1 MLDPLSYSNVVFDW
15 NGTLVDDVS
24 LAVGSVNAVR
34 AELGLPSVSLAE
46 YRRHFR
52 FPIRA
57 FYQDLGFDFERTSF
71 ETLVEAYLGHF
82 DPGVVKCD
90 FCPGA
95 FELVMQLKTHGVE
108 VAVLSASHQKTLIET
123 AERNELHGQIDHF
136 FGLEDSAA
144 SGKLDR
150 ARDLDRHMRRPDY
163 ARVLMIG
170 DTDHDAEVASDRGW
184 DFLAVAT
191 GHQDAA
197 RLHVTGAPVVQTLRE
212 LVTTRQ
218 SA

>member
-1 MLDPLSYSNVVFDW
+1 MLDPLSYSHVVFDW
-15 NGTLVDDVS
+15 NGTLVDDVA

-34 AELGLPSVSLAE
+34 AELGMSSVTLAQ
-46 YRRHFR
+46 YRRSFR
-52 FPIRA
+52 FPIQV
-57 FYQDLGFDFERTSF
+57 FYEDLGFDFEHTGF
-71 ETLVEAYLGHF
+71 EELVEAYLGHF
-82 DPGVVKCD
+82 DAGVSECD

-95 FELVMQLKTHGVE
+95 FELVSQLKTHGAQ

-123 AERNELHGQIDHF
+123 AKRNDLHSHIDHF

-150 ARDLDRHMRRPDY
+150 ARDLDRLMKRPAN

-170 DTDHDAEVASDRGW
+170 DTDHDAEVAFDRGW

-191 GHQDAA
+191 GHQDVA
-197 RLHVTGAPVVQTLRE
+197 RLHVTGAPVVQTLRDV
-212 LVTTRQ
+212 VTTRQ